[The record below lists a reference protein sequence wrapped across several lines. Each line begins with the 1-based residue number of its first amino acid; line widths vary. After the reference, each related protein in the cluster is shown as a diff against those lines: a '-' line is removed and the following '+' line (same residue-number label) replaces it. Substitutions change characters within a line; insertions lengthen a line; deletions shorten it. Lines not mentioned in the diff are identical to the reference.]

1 MNDDDR
7 TLTRADKQDILDHI
21 TRERRNGDNY
31 VDEQLSEVKED
42 MKQLK
47 EDVNTIASVFGFS
60 RDRQTGQLKR
70 R

>member
-31 VDEQLSEVKED
+31 VD
-42 MKQLK
+42 KQLQRSM
-47 EDVNTIASVFGFS
+47 A
-60 RDRQTGQLKR
+60 R
-70 R
+70 